1 MQVTTKNS
9 APVNSNQTSRPSI
22 ETWQAWAKVLI
33 LLGLGI
39 YFGINMLSGNLTN
52 YVNVRFAWLS
62 YIAVGIFFLLGGAVL
77 YGIIQQKSAQTV
89 AAGHTLNV
97 SWWVLAIVA
106 LPLVIGVL
114 IPSQPL
120 GASAVQG
127 NISLSAAGFNTATA
141 FNRAPLDRN
150 VLDWLRVFNQDVP
163 SSFDDLPAD
172 VTGFVYREPGFDA
185 DHFMVARFTLSCCVA
200 DASAIGLPV
209 YLAGSDSIVEGEWV
223 RVNGTFRAGDFRG
236 VSTPIL
242 MAGTVDVVAQP
253 EHPYLYP

>member
-1 MQVTTKNS
+1 MQVTTTNS
-9 APVNSNQTSRPSI
+9 GTASSDTPQRST
-22 ETWQAWAKVLI
+22 ETWQAWAKVII

-39 YFGINMLSGNLTN
+39 YFAVNMLSGNLTN

-77 YGIIQQKSAQTV
+77 YGLIRQKSAQTV
-89 AAGHTLNV
+89 TVGHTLNV

-106 LPLVIGVL
+106 LPLLVGVL

-127 NISLSAAGFNTATA
+127 NISLSATGFNTATA

-172 VTGFVYREPGFDA
+172 VTGFVYREPGFEA

-209 YLAGSDSIVEGEWV
+209 YLANSDSIVEGEWV
-223 RVNGTFRAGDFRG
+223 RVNGTFRVGDFRG

-242 MAGTVDVVAQP
+242 MADTVDVVEQP